1 MNLASRTACWMKHGG
16 GMPTSRDYVQ
26 GAVFHQDG
34 IDSTDYLSGQS
45 GLFGMINNATN
56 AIWRNIG
63 TNKTLWP
70 YYKIDNNATGSFGV
84 MCGSWVSNGFK
95 FDRGGYHVLGGTNWT
110 NVTAIYNSRSY
121 TVEFAYSDVT
131 LEPIQRYVA
140 QIPISGGSV
149 TIYDGRFS
157 YVNNLGQ
164 KTIRDFSVDTSKSVR
179 SCSVVMDGDSLRFY
193 SNGAL
198 MWEVTDAN
206 VNDESTGSR
215 IFYGERGGLVATFG
229 RFMMYDTPLTS
240 DEIAANYAID
250 KARFGLT

>member
-1 MNLASRTACWMKHGG
+1 MLGARTACWMKHGG

-45 GLFGMINNATN
+45 GLFGIINNATN

-63 TNKTLWP
+63 TNKNLWP
-70 YYKIDNNATGSFGV
+70 YYKVDNATGSFGV
-84 MCGSWVSNGFK
+84 FGGSWVSNGFK
-95 FDRGGYHVLGGTNWT
+95 FDIGGYHLLGGTNWT
-110 NVTAIYNSRSY
+110 NVIAIYNSRSY

-131 LEPIQRYVA
+131 AEPNQKYVV

-149 TIYDGRFS
+149 NFYDGRFS

-164 KTIRDFSVDTSKSVR
+164 KTFRDFAVDTSKRVR

-193 SNGAL
+193 SNGAV

-215 IFYGERGGLVATFG
+215 IFYGGRGGLLATFG

-240 DEIAANYAID
+240 AEIAANYAID
-250 KARFGLT
+250 NARFNLP

>member
-1 MNLASRTACWMKHGG
+1 MITLGGARRGAVKLGPTA
-16 GMPTSRDYVQ
+16 RDYVP
-26 GAVFHQDG
+26 GAVFFQDG

-45 GLFGMINNATN
+45 GLFGSINNATN

-70 YYKIDNNATGSFGV
+70 YYQINNATGSFGV
-84 MCGSWVSNGFK
+84 FGGSWVSNGFK
-95 FDRGGYHVLGGTNWT
+95 FDGGGYHLLGGTNWT
-110 NVTAIYNSRSY
+110 NVIAIYNSRRY

-131 LEPIQRYVA
+131 VEPNNKYVA

-157 YVNNLGQ
+157 YVNNLGR
-164 KTIRDFSVDTSKSVR
+164 TTTRDFTVDTTKRVR

-193 SNGAL
+193 ANGGL

-206 VNDESTGSR
+206 VNDESTGGR
-215 IFYGERGGLVATFG
+215 VYYGGRGGLRATFG
-229 RFMMYDTPLTS
+229 RFMMYDTPLS
-240 DEIAANYAID
+240 SAGIAANNAVD
-250 KARFGLT
+250 EARFNLP